1 MYNFHVC
8 AMCRYRQEVHM
19 MCLLL
24 QLHRTVRTQ
33 TTLGNCHPLKRFKY
47 LSRKLTSCNNST
59 EDTDIVCEAVDINT
73 ELQYYSAEL
82 KKIGVLNA
90 NNALQFWLDRHST
103 YPLLSLLAEDLVS
116 APASQ
121 AYVERIFSVCG
132 ELTAAKRNRTRVTLA
147 LRVFLKLNGP
157 VLDMIDDL

>member
-1 MYNFHVC
+1 VQVPARSSHDVPSTSTAQNS
-8 AMCRYRQEVHM
+8 ENTNNTPE
-19 MCLLL
+19 LPP
-24 QLHRTVRTQ
+24 
-33 TTLGNCHPLKRFKY
+33 PLKRFKY

-82 KKIGVLNA
+82 KKIGVLIA
-90 NNALQFWLDRHST
+90 NSALQFWLDRHST

-121 AYVERIFSVCG
+121 AYVERIFFGLWGTYCREAEPNKSHSC
-132 ELTAAKRNRTRVTLA
+132 LA
-147 LRVFLKLNGP
+147 SFP
-157 VLDMIDDL
+157 

>member
-1 MYNFHVC
+1 LRC
-8 AMCRYRQEVHM
+8 
-19 MCLLL
+19 
-24 QLHRTVRTQ
+24 TV
-33 TTLGNCHPLKRFKY
+33 
-47 LSRKLTSCNNST
+47 T
-59 EDTDIVCEAVDINT
+59 EGSASEAVDINT

-82 KKIGVLNA
+82 KKIGVLHA

-132 ELTAAKRNRTRVTLA
+132 ELTAGKRNRTRVTLA